1 MDVYSSEGYGS
12 NRLWKADN
20 NDPGAGGA
28 GTAARSV
35 SRKYTPETFAD
46 DSNQLFILQLQAT
59 SSRDVFWGKSEATLT
74 IIKKFKLGLKLI
86 ETNSKLIDCESK
98 SPTSLK

>member
-1 MDVYSSEGYGS
+1 MYIPVRVMALTGFEKQIIII
-12 NRLWKADN
+12 LE
-20 NDPGAGGA
+20 PGGA